1 MQSEIKAIVQDF
13 FKNQKLDQI
22 QETENK
28 ILKFLGKSF
37 LEKNV
42 KQIYRQKSKIIITT
56 NSIEAK
62 TELNLIKSKIK
73 QAAEVVIK

>member
-1 MQSEIKAIVQDF
+1 MQSEIKTIVQDF

-22 QETENK
+22 QETEKK
-28 ILKFLGKSF
+28 ILKFLGKNF

-42 KQIYRQKSKIIITT
+42 KQIYRQNSKIIITT

-73 QAAEVVIK
+73 QTAEVVIK

>member
-1 MQSEIKAIVQDF
+1 MQSEIKTIVQDF

-73 QAAEVVIK
+73 QAVEVVIK

>member
-1 MQSEIKAIVQDF
+1 MQSEIKTIVQDF

-73 QAAEVVIK
+73 QGAEVVIK

>member
-1 MQSEIKAIVQDF
+1 MQSEIKTIVQDF

>member
-1 MQSEIKAIVQDF
+1 MQSEIKTIVQDF

-22 QETENK
+22 QETEK
-28 ILKFLGKSF
+28 TLLKLLGKNF

-42 KQIYRQKSKIIITT
+42 KQIYRQHGKIIITT

-73 QAAEVVIK
+73 QTVEVVIK

>member
-1 MQSEIKAIVQDF
+1 MQSEIKTIVQDF

-28 ILKFLGKSF
+28 ILKILGKSF

-73 QAAEVVIK
+73 QTAEVVIK

>member
-1 MQSEIKAIVQDF
+1 MQSEIKTIVQDF

-73 QAAEVVIK
+73 QGVEVVIK